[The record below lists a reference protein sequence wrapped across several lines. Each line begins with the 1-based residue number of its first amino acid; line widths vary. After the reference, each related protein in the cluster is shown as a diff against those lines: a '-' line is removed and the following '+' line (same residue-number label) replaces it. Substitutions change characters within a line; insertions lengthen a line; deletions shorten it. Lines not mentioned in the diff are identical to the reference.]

1 MKVICTEEAAF
12 YELLDNMVARVKEL
26 VQPQEE
32 WLDTNGAMAYLKISS
47 KTTLQKIRE
56 ENSDVIRFVRLSSKL
71 LLYFKPSLD
80 AYLQQ
85 NLNA

>member
-1 MKVICTEEAAF
+1 MGVVTDAVKW
-12 YELLDNMVARVKEL
+12 VAEDKFVSGVGE
-26 VQPQEE
+26 EE